1 MSQIA
6 ILWSKIRHSRVRYVI
21 WPIRSTE
28 LHKFLPMAL
37 LMFFILLNQN
47 LVRSIKDS
55 FIVTMIGTEILS
67 FIKLWGE
74 APMGILFVILYV
86 RMCNVMTTE
95 QVFRIVVT
103 GFLVFFACFAY
114 IIFPN
119 TDFFTLIPNESRLI
133 LVFFRIL
140 NGLSLCG
147 ENGVMFYFI

>member
-21 WPIRSTE
+21 WPIRSSE

-55 FIVTMIGTEILS
+55 FVVTMIGTEILS

-119 TDFFTLIPNESRLI
+119 TEFFTLIPNESRLI

>member
-6 ILWSKIRHSRVRYVI
+6 SLWLSIRHSKVRYVI
-21 WPIRSTE
+21 WPIRSSDI
-28 LHKFLPMAL
+28 HKFLPMAL

-55 FIVTMIGTEILS
+55 FVVTMIGMEILS

-74 APMGILFVILYV
+74 APMGLLFVILYV

-103 GFLVFFACFAY
+103 GFL
-114 IIFPN
+114 
-119 TDFFTLIPNESRLI
+119 L
-133 LVFFRIL
+133 FFRL
-140 NGLSLCG
+140 FCLH
-147 ENGVMFYFI
+147 YFF

>member
-6 ILWSKIRHSRVRYVI
+6 SLWSKIRHSKVRYVI
-21 WPIRSTE
+21 WPIRSSE

-55 FIVTMIGTEILS
+55 FVVTMIGTEILS

-74 APMGILFVILYV
+74 TPMGILFVILYV

-95 QVFRIVVT
+95 QVFRIVVNPSY
-103 GFLVFFACFAY
+103 G
-114 IIFPN
+114 
-119 TDFFTLIPNESRLI
+119 
-133 LVFFRIL
+133 
-140 NGLSLCG
+140 
-147 ENGVMFYFI
+147 

>member
-1 MSQIA
+1 MAQIA

-55 FIVTMIGTEILS
+55 FVVTMIGTEILS

-119 TDFFTLIPNESRLI
+119 TEFFTLIPNESRLI

-140 NGLSLCG
+140 NGLSL
-147 ENGVMFYFI
+147 

>member
-1 MSQIA
+1 MPFYPKLA
-6 ILWSKIRHSRVRYVI
+6 
-21 WPIRSTE
+21 
-28 LHKFLPMAL
+28 
-37 LMFFILLNQN
+37 
-47 LVRSIKDS
+47 
-55 FIVTMIGTEILS
+55 

-119 TDFFTLIPNESRLI
+119 TEFFTLIPNESRLI